1 MTGRKRIASILDVF
15 QAESPESTEF
25 LRILRNLNGTA
36 IGGDKKA
43 ILITSAMLSEGK
55 SLISAFLS
63 MASAIARKKKTL
75 LVDFDLRR
83 PMIHRLFGLKA
94 AKGVSDILM
103 EGIAVRN
110 VIQKCRAENLDF
122 ITAGKIHKNPVE
134 ILNSSAINRVFEEM
148 KFYYDLILVD
158 SPPLIPVMDP
168 MLLLEELD
176 GALMVIKAGSTN
188 RDVIKRARDLLT
200 AQKDKVAGVILNN
213 FYHALPYY
221 YNYHYYGYQY
231 KSSSKT

>member
-1 MTGRKRIASILDVF
+1 MAGKKRMTSILDVF

-25 LRILRNLNGTA
+25 LRILRNLNGSR
-36 IGGDKKA
+36 IGGDKRA

-63 MASAIARKKKTL
+63 MTSAVARKKKTL

-83 PMIHRLFGLKA
+83 PMVHKLFNLKA
-94 AKGVSDILM
+94 VNGVTEILT

-110 VIQKCRAENLDF
+110 VIQKCAVENLDF
-122 ITAGKIHKNPVE
+122 ITAGKIHQNPAE
-134 ILNSSAINRVFEEM
+134 ILNSSTINRIFEEM

-168 MLLLEELD
+168 ILLLEELD
-176 GALMVIKAGSTN
+176 GALIVIKAGSTN
-188 RDVIKRARDLLT
+188 RDVIKRARDLLA
-200 AQKDKVAGVILNN
+200 AQKDKIAGVVLNN
-213 FYHALPYY
+213 IFHALPYY
-221 YNYHYYGYQY
+221 YNYHYYGYHY
-231 KSSSKT
+231 KSSGKT

>member
-1 MTGRKRIASILDVF
+1 MVVRKRIASILDIF
-15 QAESPESTEF
+15 EAESPESTEF

-43 ILITSAMLSEGK
+43 ILVTSAVLSEGK

-83 PMIHRLFGLKA
+83 PMVHKLFGLKA
-94 AKGVSDILM
+94 GKGVTDILT

-110 VIQKCRAENLDF
+110 VVQKCRVENLDF
-122 ITAGKIHKNPVE
+122 IIAGRIHKNPAE
-134 ILNSSAINRVFEEM
+134 ILNNSTIGRIFEEM

-168 MLLLEELD
+168 LLLLEELD

-188 RDVIKRARDLLT
+188 RDVIRRARELLAT
-200 AQKDKVAGVILNN
+200 QKNKVAGVILNN

-221 YNYHYYGYQY
+221 YNYHYYGYRY
-231 KSSSKT
+231 KSSRNT

>member
-1 MTGRKRIASILDVF
+1 MDDQKRKESILDVF
-15 QAESPESTEF
+15 QSESPESTEF
-25 LRILRNLNGTA
+25 LRILRNLNGSSV
-36 IGGDKKA
+36 GGDKKA
-43 ILITSAMLSEGK
+43 ILVTSAMLSEGK
-55 SLISAFLS
+55 SIISAFLS

-83 PMIHRLFGLKA
+83 PMVHRLFGLKPG
-94 AKGVSDILM
+94 KGVSEILT

-110 VIQKCRAENLDF
+110 IIQKCRVENLDF
-122 ITAGKIHKNPVE
+122 ITAGRIHKNPAE
-134 ILNSSAINRVFEEM
+134 IINNSAVNRIFEEM

-176 GALMVIKAGSTN
+176 GALMVIKAGATN
-188 RDVIKRARDLLT
+188 RDVIKRARDLL
-200 AQKDKVAGVILNN
+200 ASQKDKIAGVILNN
-213 FYHALPYY
+213 YFHALPYY